1 MPSVDEEDLY
11 FLITQKEEKTLR
23 HKALTETGSLHIRSR
38 MRISHTRSRVFL

>member
-23 HKALTETGSLHIRSR
+23 HKALSKTGSLSIRSR
-38 MRISHTRSRVFL
+38 INISHTRSRVFV